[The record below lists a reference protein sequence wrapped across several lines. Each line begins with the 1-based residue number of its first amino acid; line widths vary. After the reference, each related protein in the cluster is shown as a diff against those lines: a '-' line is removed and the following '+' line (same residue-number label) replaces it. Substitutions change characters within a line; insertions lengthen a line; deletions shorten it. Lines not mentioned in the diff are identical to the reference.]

1 MGKPATQAKPATSAT
16 PAKPAKPKRQGR
28 SLKGWLLPLVDVLMT
43 VTAVALLLSGGL
55 GSLRAAQR
63 SDAVLWELSQR
74 PFTPSVDHMAPG
86 TSDDKGAM
94 PAEIVDGIEYLGAIV
109 FPTLDVELPVAG
121 YYSDEQLRVSPC
133 RYEGSYVTNDL
144 VVSGE
149 GYDSHFGR
157 ISTLGIRDEVRL
169 ETVDGTLIRYIVSNV
184 ETDDLEDITA
194 ILHDWDLTLFTFNLD
209 GTCCVVRCV
218 RAE

>member
-1 MGKPATQAKPATSAT
+1 MGKPATQATPATPAT

-28 SLKGWLLPLVDVLMT
+28 GLKGWLLPLVGVLMT

-74 PFTPSVDHMAPG
+74 PSTPSVDHMAPG

-94 PAEIVDGIEYLGAIV
+94 PAEIVDGCDYLGVIV

-133 RYEGSYVTNDL
+133 RYEGSYETNDL
-144 VVSGE
+144 IIGGE
-149 GYDSHFGR
+149 GYASHFGR
-157 ISTLGIRDEVRL
+157 ISTLGIRDEVRFMA
-169 ETVDGTLIRYIVSNV
+169 VDGTILQYQVSNV
-184 ETDDLEDITA
+184 ETDDLDDITK
-194 ILHDWDLTLFTFNLD
+194 ILHDWDLTLFTFNVD
-209 GTCCVVRCV
+209 GSCAVIRCV
-218 RAE
+218 RV